1 MKIVALAGGVG
12 GAKMVFGLARSHPA
26 VDLTVIVN
34 TGDDF
39 DHLGLRI
46 CPDIDT
52 ICYTL
57 ASLANSDTGWGR
69 SDESWNFITELKT
82 LGGDDWFRIGDKDLA
97 THIERTNR
105 LRKGQPL
112 SKIIHDFCDLWNV
125 KQLVLPM
132 SDQKVATIVCTI
144 DYGDLHFQDYFVKN
158 KCKPEIKGFR
168 FDGINNAEPAPGVI
182 NSIEQADVIVI
193 CPSNPWVSIDP
204 ILKIDKIL
212 PSLRQKSIIA
222 ISPIINGKSIKG
234 PAAKMY
240 SELGI
245 QPSALAIAEHYKK
258 LIKAIVIDDQD
269 VSLAKDI
276 TDLGIIP
283 FITNIIMNTSEDKQN
298 FGKDVLNY
306 IDRIIR

>member
-12 GAKMVFGLARSHPA
+12 GAKMVFGLAKAHA
-26 VDLTVIVN
+26 ALDLTVVVN

-39 DHLGLRI
+39 DHLGMRI

-57 ASLANSDTGWGR
+57 AGLANPDTGWGR
-69 SDESWNFITELKT
+69 FDESWNFITELKA

-97 THIERTNR
+97 THVERTNR
-105 LRKGQPL
+105 LNNGQPL
-112 SKIIHDFCDLWNV
+112 SKIVKDFCDRWNV
-125 KQLVLPM
+125 KQHVLPM
-132 SDQKVATIVCTI
+132 SDQKVATIVCTTNN
-144 DYGDLHFQDYFVKN
+144 GELPFQDYFVKK
-158 KCKPEIKGFR
+158 KCEPAIKSFR
-168 FDGINNAEPAPGVI
+168 FDGINNADPAPGVI
-182 NSIEQADVIVI
+182 DSIEQADVIVI

-204 ILKIDKIL
+204 ILNISKIL
-212 PSLRQKSIIA
+212 PYLRQKTIIA
-222 ISPIINGKSIKG
+222 ISPIVDGKSIKG

-245 QPSALAIAEHYKK
+245 QPSALAVAKHYKK

-269 VSLAKDI
+269 ISLADDI
-276 TDLGIIP
+276 TRLGIIS
-283 FITNIIMNTSEDKQN
+283 FNTNIVMKTSEDKLN
-298 FGKDVLNY
+298 LGKDVLNF